1 MTEDALTILL
11 EHAAAQAPR
20 PDPGIV
26 DRSIVAG
33 ERRVRRRTATRI
45 LGAVAALA
53 VVAGGA
59 TWAVTAAQHDGNH
72 GDRTPA
78 ASPAETCRRDYTPRL
93 LPSWARTGFSSSAP
107 TMPYVMGD
115 RGDIV
120 AILWAEHD
128 PLVAPP
134 ATDRNNKILWVGRVG
149 AEGSLHITAHLPGSD
164 RSVTRTVD
172 GGPGPSIID
181 LPTPG
186 CWSLDLTWGTQHD
199 HLQLEYATG
208 TVGGSE

>member
-1 MTEDALTILL
+1 MTEDALTTLL
-11 EHAAAQAPR
+11 EHAVARAPG
-20 PDPGIV
+20 PDPAIL
-26 DRSIVAG
+26 DRSITAG
-33 ERRVRRRTATRI
+33 GRRVRRRTRTRI
-45 LGAVAALA
+45 LGAAAAL
-53 VVAGGA
+53 VLVCGGA
-59 TWAVTAAQHDGNH
+59 AWAVNAAHDGSRA
-72 GDRTPA
+72 DRSPT
-78 ASPAETCRRDYTPRL
+78 ASPTETCRRDYTPRL

-120 AILWAEHD
+120 AILWSEHD
-128 PLVAPP
+128 PLVVPP
-134 ATDRNNKILWVGRVG
+134 AADRNNKILWVGRVG
-149 AEGSLHITAHLPGSD
+149 AEGSLRIKAHLLGSD

-181 LPTPG
+181 LPTAG

-199 HLQLEYATG
+199 HLQLEYAPG